1 MDRLFNT
8 NPQSWNGPGFQESQG
23 DFSTP
28 PSSPPGSPN
37 RRMSPPR
44 APTMRR
50 TRNTENYPYNLS
62 PMRLNLDQSSPQTH
76 VPFTI
81 NDKQINNYIKR
92 FYTTENN
99 ECTICYNELDNGQD
113 ICMIPQCGHIFHC
126 ECINQW
132 VTPRPDERSS
142 TRPTC
147 PLCRT
152 KTHKDDIINVILPPT
167 PYPIS
172 SFGKRRN
179 SELNYLK
186 KFI

>member
-50 TRNTENYPYNLS
+50 TRNTENYHNMS
-62 PMRLNLDQSSPQTH
+62 PVRLNLEQSSPQRH

-81 NDKQINNYIKR
+81 DDKQINDYIKR

-99 ECTICYNELDNGQD
+99 ECTICYNELGNGQN

-132 VTPRPDERSS
+132 VTPRPDDRVS

-152 KTHKDDIINVILPPT
+152 KTHKDDIINVNLPST
-167 PYPIS
+167 PYPVS